1 MQNKIKKLIFNA
13 SLTDEEFH
21 SIEKDIAQSN
31 MQNIKIFS
39 AVAFVFLFVM
49 FILSFAV
56 VGIASRRWL
65 YLTAAVFSA
74 AAGFFSGTFFK
85 KYEVTAAISMYVF
98 IGVLFAFGIVLGAIK
113 NTDQLSVTFI
123 AILLTGPM
131 LFIDRPVRMILVIY
145 ISVAVFILTA
155 INHKS
160 GEALDGDIVDSIV
173 FGTISAIIS
182 TYMMCVKCKEHLYEK
197 RAVTLSETDLLT
209 GLKNRNSFEQNIKEY
224 PAQCKKNIVCV
235 YADVN
240 GLHEVNNTK
249 GHEAGDRM
257 LRFVAD
263 KISEKFGAEHTYRIG
278 GDEFVAFAFDRDD
291 DISSIIEA
299 ITSASVNAGYNVSIG
314 YAVRECSGVDMDELI
329 KAAEAE
335 MFAEKKAF
343 YERTGYCRRSGFKD
357 NFVQTV

>member
-1 MQNKIKKLIFNA
+1 MKDKIKKLIFNA

-21 SIEKDIAQSN
+21 SIENDIAQSN

-39 AVAFVFLFVM
+39 AVAFVFIFVM

-56 VGIASRRWL
+56 DGIASRRWL
-65 YLTAAVFSA
+65 YFTAAVFDA
-74 AAGFFSGTFFK
+74 AAGFLSGVFFNK
-85 KYEVTAAISMYVF
+85 WKMTATISMYIF
-98 IGVLFAFGIVLGAIK
+98 ISVLFAFGIVLGAMI
-113 NTDQLSVTFI
+113 NTDQLAVTFI

-131 LFIDRPVRMILVIY
+131 LFVDRPVRMIPIIY
-145 ISVAVFILTA
+145 ISVVVFILTA

-173 FGTISAIIS
+173 FGTISVIIS

-197 RAVTLSETDLLT
+197 KAVILSETDLLT
-209 GLKNRNSFEQNIKEY
+209 GLKNRNSFERNIKEY
-224 PAQCKKNIVCV
+224 PNGCKKNIVCV

-263 KISEKFGAEHTYRIG
+263 KIAEKFGTEHTYRIG
-278 GDEFVAFAFDRDD
+278 GDEFVAFDFDRDD
-291 DISSIIEA
+291 DISAVIDS
-299 ITSASVNAGYNVSIG
+299 ITSESENAGYNVSVG
-314 YAVRECSGVDMDELI
+314 YAVRECGDDMDGLI

-335 MFAEKKAF
+335 MFAAKKEF
-343 YERTGYCRRSGFKD
+343 YERTGYHRRSGFKD
-357 NFVQTV
+357 SFVQTV